1 MDQVVACP
9 PVSASPLAIDWARM
23 AFPQPDQYDSRV
35 VLELAGSCMSLGRRA
50 PYRRRPVGLHP
61 TIFDGCVAV
70 RALPRSTLREPDFVL
85 APADHPNLAAAA
97 RYVARWP
104 EAYAEFKLLI
114 DTVIPL
120 YDAIVAPA
128 ERGEVLG
135 SCSHSDEDRFGSLMA
150 TVEDPLG
157 LAQAMLHEMAHQK
170 LRALG
175 VSVEGAQHLIVNDP
189 QETYRSPVRHDVM
202 RPMTAIFHA
211 VYSFIHVVALDLRMI
226 AEEEDPAVRER
237 MVLLLARNVPRMQ
250 AGCATLGA
258 SLCTDAA
265 GAVFCGAFMDWA
277 ESILVTGE
285 EVLAEHGFGYPDL
298 DAHRRQGGT
307 TSAG

>member
-1 MDQVVACP
+1 MDQAVAYP
-9 PVSASPLAIDWARM
+9 AVHLSPLAIDWARM
-23 AFPQPDQYDSRV
+23 ACPQPDQYDSHM
-35 VLELAGSCMSLGRRA
+35 VLKLAGSCASLGRPT
-50 PYRRRPVGLHP
+50 PYRQRPTGQHP

-97 RYVARWP
+97 RYVACWP
-104 EAYAEFKLLI
+104 EACEQFKLLI

-120 YDAIVAPA
+120 YDATIVPA
-128 ERGEVLG
+128 ERCEVLG
-135 SCSHSDEDRFGSLMA
+135 SCSHSDEDQFGSLMA

-175 VSVEGAQHLIVNDP
+175 ISVEGAQHLIVNEPD
-189 QETYRSPVRHDVM
+189 ETYRSPVRHDAM

-211 VYSFIHVVALDLRMI
+211 VYSFIHVVALDVRMI
-226 AEEEDPAVRER
+226 AAEEDPAVRER

-250 AGCATLGA
+250 MGFATLRE
-258 SLCTDAA
+258 SLRTDPA
-265 GAVFCGAFMDWA
+265 GAVFCGAFMRWA
-277 ESILVTGE
+277 EAILATGE

-298 DAHRRQGGT
+298 G
-307 TSAG
+307 